1 MYKFCVLTTG
11 YAESGAIAQVILRC
25 DNPDPNLSKREFMQK
40 LAKDLFRAWIYPCEF
55 CENSNTNNCDV
66 CGVPLRT
73 KFIRNDYIDF
83 VNEIFRGTADSWPDE
98 FYDWTPWF
106 EFKELM
112 QTKMEEIVVV
122 QESTAEVLASL
133 LNEDDVTGGAAKRQ
147 LANWRKEFTYPNIS
161 SALEKALR
169 T

>member
-1 MYKFCVLTTG
+1 MSNSKQQYLLTATDK
-11 YAESGAIAQVILRC
+11 IKNFDIII
-25 DNPDPNLSKREFMQK
+25 KMHK
-40 LAKDLFRAWIYPCEF
+40 LAKDLFWAWISACEF
-55 CENSNTNNCDV
+55 CEKSKDINKCDV

-106 EFKELM
+106 GIMELL

-122 QESTAEVLASL
+122 QESAAEVLANL
-133 LNEDDVTGGAAKRQ
+133 LSENDVTGEGAKKQ
-147 LANWRKEFTYPNIS
+147 LANWRKEFTYPNVI
-161 SALEKALR
+161 SALEKTLR
-169 T
+169 S